1 MENLSM
7 NELLSNTKPVI
18 CEECG
23 NDVFVEG
30 TKLRKVSRLLTGDTK
45 DGVLPIPVFVCSKCG
60 HVNKEFMPKGLP
72 EDQEPKTE
80 EKPSSLIL

>member
-1 MENLSM
+1 M
-7 NELLSNTKPVI
+7 NELLSNTKPVV

-60 HVNKEFMPKGLP
+60 HVNKEFMPNGLP
-72 EDQEPKTE
+72 EDQETKTE